1 MAVTGSWSRAHAGP
15 VAAGWVVIEPMLGMS
30 LGAAGGAVRSALLTT
45 SLAHGVL
52 LGSLFGL
59 AFGLFF
65 AQRATSPGA
74 GLIWGVAWAFLLWGM
89 IPAGILPVLAGFR
102 LSPCLFLDA
111 RAQFPGLSGYL
122 LCAG

>member
-74 GLIWGVAWAFLLWGM
+74 GFLWGLACAVLLWVR
-89 IPAGILPVLAGFR
+89 IPPGILPVLAGSGTSMGR
-102 LSPCLFLDA
+102 LREA
-111 RAQFPGLSGYL
+111 RAQLPPL
-122 LCAG
+122 LASLL

>member
-1 MAVTGSWSRAHAGP
+1 MAASESSIREQAGP
-15 VAAGWVVIEPMLGMS
+15 VAAGWVWIEPLLGLS

-74 GLIWGVAWAFLLWGM
+74 GLIWGVACALLLWVM